1 MISSLSPKKQQLIN
15 SVKFYPKLFVEYNIF
30 ATHLIIMILKNNYI
44 GLTLF
49 LCLIAFTA
57 NAQQGKV
64 KVTQDSDID
73 KLLEYKKDIKT
84 SKVYKIQVYQS
95 VDPDMAEREKEN
107 FLNLYEEWPA
117 EIIWNTPNY
126 KVWVGNFATRLEA
139 DRAWA
144 KIKKNYMNAII
155 FQPKLDND

>member
-1 MISSLSPKKQQLIN
+1 M
-15 SVKFYPKLFVEYNIF
+15 
-30 ATHLIIMILKNNYI
+30 
-44 GLTLF
+44 TLRTKYQGI
-49 LCLIAFTA
+49 LIAFLTLSFVL
-57 NAQQGKV
+57 NAQHGEV

-95 VDPDMAEREKEN
+95 VDPDKAQREKSN
-107 FLNLYEEWPA
+107 FLNAYSEWPV

-144 KIKKNYMNAII
+144 KIKKKYMNAII
-155 FQPKLDND
+155 FQPKSDKNNASN